1 MVASRENVNMKTKF
15 NILSASL
22 VGIVCASIMTPS
34 FAASSVRSLGGAGTY
49 TGTSSVRSNAAAST
63 SGSAVTAARAGSVR
77 INNGGA
83 TKTNTTASLR
93 TPSTRSA
100 TAPRLSIGKYL
111 AGSSALGGG
120 SSTGGNVNIG
130 QSGVTADLAELKQG
144 LADLEEEIKNL
155 TGGETVV
162 DFVYDEKTGDLILKH
177 GNDEYPVNLGTKDAL
192 DTMQDQIDIIIANSG
207 ATIEADNSTFI
218 EIELDEEKNTKTV
231 SAILSALDSQGAL
244 TDGLTTGK
252 AVEGYVTGYVTDY
265 AIPKPSDA
273 CVSGSTVCVLSV
285 DTNSN
290 YFWLELVD
298 EVVDESTS
306 ATTSETDVSETYES
320 ETYESEST
328 DDMLTDL

>member
-1 MVASRENVNMKTKF
+1 MIASRENVNMKTKF

-63 SGSAVTAARAGSVR
+63 SGSAVSAARAGSIR

-111 AGSSALGGG
+111 AGSSALGG

-162 DFVYDEKTGDLILKH
+162 DFVYDETTGDLILKH

-192 DTMQDQIDIIIANSG
+192 ETMQEQIDIIIANSG
-207 ATIEADNSTFI
+207 ATIEADENTYI
-218 EIELDEEKNTKTV
+218 EITEDSEKNTKTV

-285 DTNSN
+285 DTSGK

-298 EVVDESTS
+298 EVADESTS